1 MTITD
6 ATTIAE
12 LAEILRRNGGRL
24 RSLILD
30 LDRRHPENTRA
41 CALYN
46 GPNGCASASAFVDNG
61 TLAAAISA
69 ALKKAGAK

>member
-1 MTITD
+1 MITD

-24 RSLILD
+24 RSLILEIEGGEH
-30 LDRRHPENTRA
+30 DRVQSVYRTRD
-41 CALYN
+41 
-46 GPNGCASASAFVDNG
+46 GSASATAYVDNG

-69 ALKKAGAK
+69 ALEKAGAR